1 MTVQEF
7 TMKRLSLNS
16 NLELVVN
23 THVNTSES
31 PIKVIHAV
39 ANVISRC
46 SPEMKYGNQVI
57 GKSVN
62 IVSLDIIYEQIR
74 SRSAQ
79 NVLRRILIGNRTKN
93 TTWFF
98 LNKQAASVGV
108 VAIIENEQESPLG
121 PIRITLNCEDLDT
134 LISWLVD

>member
-1 MTVQEF
+1 
-7 TMKRLSLNS
+7 MKRLSLNS

-23 THVNTSES
+23 THINTSES

-39 ANVISRC
+39 TNVISRC

-57 GKSVN
+57 GKSVS

>member
-1 MTVQEF
+1 
-7 TMKRLSLNS
+7 MKRPFLRSTFE
-16 NLELVVN
+16 LEVN
-23 THVNTSES
+23 AHVNVSES
-31 PIKVIHAV
+31 ST
-39 ANVISRC
+39 NVINAVTSIISHC
-46 SPEMKYGNQVI
+46 SPELKYGNQVI

-62 IVSLDIIYEQIR
+62 ANSLEIIYEQIR

-79 NVLRRILIGNRTKN
+79 NVFRRILIWNRNKN

-98 LNKQAASVGV
+98 SNKQAASVGV

-121 PIRITLNCEDLDT
+121 PIRVNLNCEDLDT

>member
-1 MTVQEF
+1 VTVQEF
-7 TMKRLSLNS
+7 TMRRPSLNS

-31 PIKVIHAV
+31 PIKVINAV
-39 ANVISRC
+39 ANIISRC
-46 SPEMKYGNQVI
+46 SPEIKYGNQVV

-62 IVSLDIIYEQIR
+62 IISLDIIYEQIR

-79 NVLRRILIGNRTKN
+79 NVLRRILLGNRKKN

-134 LISWLVD
+134 LISWLVE

>member
-1 MTVQEF
+1 M
-7 TMKRLSLNS
+7 RRPSLNS

-23 THVNTSES
+23 AHVNTSES
-31 PIKVIHAV
+31 PIKVINAV
-39 ANVISRC
+39 ANIISRC
-46 SPEMKYGNQVI
+46 SPEIKYGNQVV

-62 IVSLDIIYEQIR
+62 IISLDIIYEQIR

-79 NVLRRILIGNRTKN
+79 NVLRRILLGNRKKN

-134 LISWLVD
+134 LIGWLVE

>member
-1 MTVQEF
+1 VTVQEF
-7 TMKRLSLNS
+7 TMRRPSLNS

-23 THVNTSES
+23 AHVNTSES
-31 PIKVIHAV
+31 PIKVINAV
-39 ANVISRC
+39 ANIISRC
-46 SPEMKYGNQVI
+46 SPEIKYGNQVV

-62 IVSLDIIYEQIR
+62 IISLDIIYEQIR

-79 NVLRRILIGNRTKN
+79 NVLRRILLGNRKKN

-134 LISWLVD
+134 LISWLVE

>member
-1 MTVQEF
+1 M
-7 TMKRLSLNS
+7 RRPSLNS

-23 THVNTSES
+23 AHVNTSES
-31 PIKVIHAV
+31 PIKVINAV
-39 ANVISRC
+39 ANIISRC
-46 SPEMKYGNQVI
+46 SPEIKYGNQVV

-62 IVSLDIIYEQIR
+62 IISLDIIYEQIR

-79 NVLRRILIGNRTKN
+79 NVLRRILLGNRKKN

-134 LISWLVD
+134 LINWLVE